1 MLDLSA
7 WDVLIV
13 DDEPDNRGVLEFVLS
28 SYNAI
33 VRSAESAEEC
43 LKLMEEKAPT
53 LLLADIQ
60 MPGISGFE
68 LLTQV
73 RQRKEWS
80 SIPVIAITAYAMPGD
95 RDRIIQAG
103 FDGYLA
109 KPLKVMELAQ
119 DLQTLI
125 ASKVES

>member
-1 MLDLSA
+1 MLDLST

-28 SYNAI
+28 SYNAQ
-33 VRSAESAEEC
+33 VRTAESAEEC

-60 MPGISGFE
+60 MPGTSGFE
-68 LLTQV
+68 LLAQV
-73 RQRKEWS
+73 RKHEDWS
-80 SIPVIAITAYAMPGD
+80 GIPVIAITAYAMPGD
-95 RDRIIQAG
+95 RDRILQAG
-103 FDGYLA
+103 FTGYLA

-125 ASKVES
+125 ATKVES

>member
-28 SYNAI
+28 SYSAN
-33 VRSAESAEEC
+33 VRAAESAEEC
-43 LKLMEEKAPT
+43 LKLMEQKAPT

-60 MPGISGFE
+60 MPGTSGFE

-73 RQRKEWS
+73 RKREEWS
-80 SIPVIAITAYAMPGD
+80 DITVIAITAYAMPGD
-95 RDRIIQAG
+95 RERIINAG

-109 KPLKVMELAQ
+109 KPLKVMDLAT
-119 DLQTLI
+119 DLQALI
-125 ASKVES
+125 AGKVES

>member
-28 SYNAI
+28 SYNAQ
-33 VRSAESAEEC
+33 VRTAESAEEC

-60 MPGISGFE
+60 MPGTSGFE
-68 LLTQV
+68 LLAQV
-73 RQRKEWS
+73 RKHEDWS
-80 SIPVIAITAYAMPGD
+80 GIPVIAITAYAMPGD
-95 RDRIIQAG
+95 RDRILQAG
-103 FDGYLA
+103 FTGYLA

-125 ASKVES
+125 ATKVES